1 MNMEGPNSMKV
12 LTETK
17 TFLVLAFV
25 VCLLA
30 GVPAHAQLPFG
41 AWIGQTASAS
51 AAGGIADNVQYCT
64 TVGSNGFCEDY
75 AQVCTAPCYMSNPL
89 SASSKGEVGD
99 STNTANT
106 ATGATVMLG
115 TLEAFS
121 NSSAGEVGTGGEAG
135 ADSVTSVGWSD
146 TLTITSSTF
155 PKGTPVTLQFT
166 GTLAATVMPDPVLD
180 PIALVATVGTQNGN
194 LVTLAI
200 DSNYD
205 TVDTQQP
212 ILQANV
218 GDSVYVTATL
228 YVRTLAGVGGEP
240 ESLSA
245 YITGAENPDYPSDN
259 AYWRIN
265 IDPVTCDVGYTTAS
279 GVTYTTSERGPKRNA
294 KTCTTAVPVNF
305 QQSGP
310 GIDLPDGFLKFQY
323 TWASS
328 SGNLEDLAQCE
339 IGEYVTY
346 PGASPFPWP
355 SPPYKGSTKNP
366 SVSFAEATL
375 GVTEDTQKHEAFL
388 EPYVANAFNATQA
401 FWYRCRPGVIVEIP
415 GWTGI
420 TIARTVADST
430 GDGCWGYTVTKSG
443 YSAPYSPLPGVNKK
457 ACESEASHD
466 VPLRVPDFKNSS
478 DEIGLSVSPPKS
490 SVSLN
495 APVFL
500 DLTVLNRSA
509 ETVGA
514 DLGLNS
520 KANLELTITE
530 PGGGV
535 ITRRLSSEGFG
546 ASGEVSLAPKET
558 FVERLLLNEWYD
570 FPLTGTYRIKIA
582 LLDDSG
588 TNDSASAGRPSTDFT
603 VQINPRDPAELEDV
617 CQELANKAIS
627 GATLEE
633 SMDAASALSYIRDPL
648 AIDSLIRVLQHG
660 SLVEHYAVDGLGRIG
675 SPKAIA
681 ALEAAQNHPDEE
693 VRAAARYM
701 LEVLHGQAQGAS
713 GPVD

>member
-1 MNMEGPNSMKV
+1 
-12 LTETK
+12 
-17 TFLVLAFV
+17 
-25 VCLLA
+25 
-30 GVPAHAQLPFG
+30 
-41 AWIGQTASAS
+41 
-51 AAGGIADNVQYCT
+51 
-64 TVGSNGFCEDY
+64 
-75 AQVCTAPCYMSNPL
+75 
-89 SASSKGEVGD
+89 
-99 STNTANT
+99 
-106 ATGATVMLG
+106 
-115 TLEAFS
+115 
-121 NSSAGEVGTGGEAG
+121 
-135 ADSVTSVGWSD
+135 
-146 TLTITSSTF
+146 
-155 PKGTPVTLQFT
+155 
-166 GTLAATVMPDPVLD
+166 
-180 PIALVATVGTQNGN
+180 
-194 LVTLAI
+194 
-200 DSNYD
+200 
-205 TVDTQQP
+205 
-212 ILQANV
+212 
-218 GDSVYVTATL
+218 
-228 YVRTLAGVGGEP
+228 
-240 ESLSA
+240 
-245 YITGAENPDYPSDN
+245 
-259 AYWRIN
+259 
-265 IDPVTCDVGYTTAS
+265 
-279 GVTYTTSERGPKRNA
+279 
-294 KTCTTAVPVNF
+294 
-305 QQSGP
+305 
-310 GIDLPDGFLKFQY
+310 
-323 TWASS
+323 
-328 SGNLEDLAQCE
+328 
-339 IGEYVTY
+339 
-346 PGASPFPWP
+346 
-355 SPPYKGSTKNP
+355 
-366 SVSFAEATL
+366 
-375 GVTEDTQKHEAFL
+375 
-388 EPYVANAFNATQA
+388 
-401 FWYRCRPGVIVEIP
+401 
-415 GWTGI
+415 
-420 TIARTVADST
+420 
-430 GDGCWGYTVTKSG
+430 
-443 YSAPYSPLPGVNKK
+443 
-457 ACESEASHD
+457 
-466 VPLRVPDFKNSS
+466 VPDFKNSS

-603 VQINPRDPAELEDV
+603 VQINPRDPAQLEDV

>member
-1 MNMEGPNSMKV
+1 
-12 LTETK
+12 
-17 TFLVLAFV
+17 
-25 VCLLA
+25 
-30 GVPAHAQLPFG
+30 
-41 AWIGQTASAS
+41 
-51 AAGGIADNVQYCT
+51 
-64 TVGSNGFCEDY
+64 
-75 AQVCTAPCYMSNPL
+75 
-89 SASSKGEVGD
+89 
-99 STNTANT
+99 
-106 ATGATVMLG
+106 MLG

-135 ADSVTSVGWSD
+135 AYSLTSVGWSD

-205 TVDTQQP
+205 MVDTQQP

-218 GDSVYVTATL
+218 GDSIYVTATL

-245 YITGAENPDYPSDN
+245 YITGAENPGYPSDN
-259 AYWRIN
+259 AYWQIN

-279 GVTYTTSERGPKRNA
+279 GVTYTTSERGAKRNA

-305 QQSGP
+305 QQAGP
-310 GIDLPDGFLKFQY
+310 GINMPDGFLKFQY
-323 TWASS
+323 TWDSS
-328 SGNLEDLAQCE
+328 SGNLADLAQCE

-415 GWTGI
+415 GYTDI
-420 TIARTVADST
+420 TIARTVADN
-430 GDGCWGYTVTKSG
+430 GNGWCYTITKSG
-443 YSAPYSPLPGVNKK
+443 FSAQEPLSGDKAK
-457 ACESEASHD
+457 ACQSEAGSNA
-466 VPLRVPDFKNSS
+466 PLRVPDFKNSS

-588 TNDSASAGRPSTDFT
+588 TTESGSADRPSTEFT
-603 VQINPRDPAELEDV
+603 VQINPRDPAELERV
-617 CQELANKAIS
+617 SQELADKAIS

-675 SPKAIA
+675 NPEAIA
-681 ALEAAQNHPDEE
+681 ALEAAKNHPDEE
-693 VRAAARYM
+693 VRAAVRYM
-701 LEVLHGQAQGAS
+701 LAVLHGQAQGAS